1 MTDAT
6 IVYVHGNGNKARK
19 ELLKSQWD
27 RALFGT
33 DMGTASRMAYWAP
46 LRYGDPLPDDE
57 PDPLAGG
64 PVPLE
69 ELPDLGAART
79 PEEFIEVT
87 LAEARLESG
96 PLPEGP
102 AAGGRSVEDRS
113 AEDRSAEGRSAE
125 GRSAEGRS
133 AETGEERLAGWLAK
147 MTYSAETLGRS
158 PDAISG
164 PASADLREALPL
176 PGFLR
181 TPVFELLVGLTFKD
195 VHAYFFGGVGE
206 AMRDVVRGELAEVGA
221 GPLVVVGHSLGS
233 VIAYEVLREARRDVS
248 LFVTVGSPL
257 GITEI
262 QDLLAHPTAVPA
274 GVAAWSNASDL
285 RDLVALDHSLRPEY
299 GPPSL
304 VTDHLVRNDSGNHH
318 GIRQY
323 LACEPVRSQVT
334 ALFGRL
340 ATGGGR

>member
-6 IVYVHGNGNKARK
+6 IVYVHGNGNKVRK

-33 DMGTASRMAYWAP
+33 DMGNASRMAYWAP
-46 LRYGDPLPDDE
+46 LRYEDPLPDDE

-64 PVPLE
+64 PAPLE
-69 ELPDLGAART
+69 ELAEPGPART
-79 PEEFIEVT
+79 PEEFIERT
-87 LAEARLESG
+87 LDEARLECGS
-96 PLPEGP
+96 LPEGP
-102 AAGGRSVEDRS
+102 ADGSPGAVAGGEP
-113 AEDRSAEGRSAE
+113 
-125 GRSAEGRS
+125 
-133 AETGEERLAGWLAK
+133 LAGWLAK
-147 MTYSAETLGRS
+147 MTYSAETLDRS
-158 PDAISG
+158 PVTGD
-164 PASADLREALPL
+164 PPDLREALPL

-181 TPVFELLVGLTFKD
+181 TPVFERLVDLTFKD

-206 AMRDVVRGELAEVGA
+206 AMRDVVRAELAAVGE
-221 GPLVVVGHSLGS
+221 GPLVVLGHSLGTI
-233 VIAYEVLREARRDVS
+233 IAYEVLREARRDVS

-285 RDLVALDHSLRPEY
+285 RDLVALDHWLRPEY
-299 GPPSL
+299 GPPAL
-304 VTDHLVRNDSGNHH
+304 VTDHLVVNDSGNHH

-323 LACEPVRSQVT
+323 LATEPVRAQVR
-334 ALFGRL
+334 AVFGRL